1 MFDCAG
7 IQPAVDDKILEG
19 MERMEAQ
26 EMNLGDLKAILLRR
40 RWALIL
46 PAGIIFLLAV
56 VIAFVLPSVYRSSA
70 TILIEEQEIPPDLV
84 QTTVSSYAQQ
94 RLQGIN
100 QRIMSTSKLLEIIKS
115 LKLYPELQG
124 KENPDEIAA
133 IMRDDIALDFIQ
145 AEVVDPKTGR
155 ASTATI
161 AFSLTYYGKD
171 PTQTQKVTSVLSSLF
186 LEENLKVREK
196 TVREAS
202 SFLEDEANNV
212 KNEMAEIDRKIA
224 RYKEEHINELPEL
237 LQVNMQSLQNTE
249 MSSDRLS
256 EQMRG
261 LREREGYLQSQLA
274 SIPQNQEQLHKN
286 RLEELQLQLTNLKTR
301 FSDQYPDVIALKS
314 EIAKLEA
321 EEQGKGNGGV
331 QQDVQADNPAYIN
344 LAAQLASTRSEIAS
358 VSKQIAAN
366 EEKIAYYRKLIEA
379 TPKVEEFYRTL
390 ISERDNLQHK
400 YSELRQKHM
409 QAQVAQGLEKNQQ
422 GERFSLIEP
431 PLLPEKPSKPNRLAI
446 ILIGLVLGLGAGVGT
461 AAMLE
466 FSDQSIRTPEAL
478 SQLTSCPVLVT
489 IPELGGKGKLSA
501 RKRSGKA

>member
-1 MFDCAG
+1 
-7 IQPAVDDKILEG
+7 
-19 MERMEAQ
+19 MEAQ
-26 EMNLGDLKAILLRR
+26 EMNLGDLKAILRRR
-40 RWALIL
+40 RWALL
-46 PAGIIFLLAV
+46 VPAVTVFLIAAV
-56 VIAFVLPSVYRSSA
+56 VAFVLPSIYRSSA
-70 TILIEEQEIPPDLV
+70 TILIEEQEIPADLV

-100 QRIMSTSKLLEIIKS
+100 QRIMSTSRLLEIIKN
-115 LKLYPELQG
+115 LKLYPELHG

-133 IMRDDIALDFIQ
+133 IMRKDIALDFIQ

-171 PTQTQKVTSVLSSLF
+171 PTQTQKVASVLSSLF

-202 SFLEDEANNV
+202 SFLEEESRNV

-224 RYKEEHINELPEL
+224 QYKEEHINELPEL

-249 MSSDRLS
+249 MNSDRLS

-274 SIPQNQEQLHKN
+274 SIPQSQEQMHKN

-321 EEQGKGNGGV
+321 EEKGKGGGA
-331 QQDVQADNPAYIN
+331 QSAEIADNPSYIN

-358 VSKQIAAN
+358 VGKQIAAN

-446 ILIGLVLGLGAGVGT
+446 ILIGVVLGIGAGVGC
-461 AAMLE
+461 AALQE

-478 SQLTSCPVLVT
+478 SRLTSCPVLVT
-489 IPELGGKGKLSA
+489 IPELAGKGSGSS
-501 RKRSGKA
+501 RKSQERG

>member
-1 MFDCAG
+1 
-7 IQPAVDDKILEG
+7 
-19 MERMEAQ
+19 MEAQ
-26 EMNLGDLKAILLRR
+26 EMNLGDLKAILSRR
-40 RWALIL
+40 RWALLL
-46 PAGIIFLLAV
+46 PAIAVFLLAV
-56 VIAFVLPSVYRSSA
+56 VVALVLPSIYRSSA
-70 TILIEEQEIPPDLV
+70 TILIEEQEIPVDLV

-133 IMRDDIALDFIQ
+133 IMRKDIALDFIQ

-171 PTQTQKVTSVLSSLF
+171 PTQTQKVASVLSSLF

-224 RYKEEHINELPEL
+224 QYKEEHINELPEL
-237 LQVNMQSLQNTE
+237 LQVNMQSLQNIE
-249 MSSDRLS
+249 MNSDRLS

-274 SIPQNQEQLHKN
+274 SIPQSQGQMQKN
-286 RLEELQLQLTNLKTR
+286 RLEELQVRLDNLKTR
-301 FSDQYPDVIALKS
+301 FSDQYPDVIEVKS
-314 EIAKLEA
+314 EIAKIEK
-321 EEQGKGNGGV
+321 ENESKGVAGSSGV
-331 QQDVQADNPAYIN
+331 MADNPAYIN

-358 VSKQIAAN
+358 VGKQITAN
-366 EEKIAYYRKLIEA
+366 EDKIAHYRKLIEA
-379 TPKVEEFYRTL
+379 TPRVEEFYRTL

-466 FSDQSIRTPEAL
+466 FSDQSIRTPGAL
-478 SQLTSCPVLVT
+478 SQLTSIPVLVT
-489 IPELGGKGKLSA
+489 IPEIGGKGKGSFS
-501 RKRSGKA
+501 KRRGKG

>member
-1 MFDCAG
+1 
-7 IQPAVDDKILEG
+7 
-19 MERMEAQ
+19 MEAQ
-26 EMNLGDLKAILLRR
+26 EMNLGDLRAILLRR

-46 PAGIIFLLAV
+46 PAGVVFLLAV
-56 VIAFVLPSVYRSSA
+56 VVAFVLPSVYRSSA
-70 TILIEEQEIPPDLV
+70 TILIEEQEIPVDLV

-133 IMRDDIALDFIQ
+133 IMRKDIALDFIQ

-171 PTQTQKVTSVLSSLF
+171 PTQTQKVASVLSSLF

-224 RYKEEHINELPEL
+224 QYKEEHINELPEL
-237 LQVNMQSLQNTE
+237 LQVNMQSLQNIE
-249 MSSDRLS
+249 MNSDRLS

-261 LREREGYLQSQLA
+261 LREREGYLNSQLA
-274 SIPQNQEQLHKN
+274 SIPQNQGQMQKN
-286 RLEELQLQLTNLKTR
+286 RLEELQLQLNNLKTR

-321 EEQGKGNGGV
+321 EEQGKRNGGAV
-331 QQDVQADNPAYIN
+331 QQDGMADNPAYIN

-366 EEKIAYYRKLIEA
+366 EEKISYYRKLIEA

-446 ILIGLVLGLGAGVGT
+446 ILIGVVLGIGAGVGM

-466 FSDQSIRTPEAL
+466 FSDQSIRDPEAL
-478 SQLTSCPVLVT
+478 SRLTSCPVLVT
-489 IPELGGKGKLSA
+489 IPELGGKGKSIS

>member
-1 MFDCAG
+1 
-7 IQPAVDDKILEG
+7 
-19 MERMEAQ
+19 MEAQ
-26 EMNLGDLKAILLRR
+26 EMNLGDLRAILSRR
-40 RWALIL
+40 RRALFL
-46 PAGIIFLLAV
+46 PAIAVFLLAV

-70 TILIEEQEIPPDLV
+70 TILIEEQEIPVDLV

-100 QRIMSTSKLLEIIKS
+100 QRIMSTSRLLEIIKS

-133 IMRDDIALDFIQ
+133 IMRKDIALDFIQ

-171 PTQTQKVTSVLSSLF
+171 PTQTQKVASVLSSLF

-202 SFLEDEANNV
+202 SFLEDEAKNV

-224 RYKEEHINELPEL
+224 QYKEEHINELPEL
-237 LQVNMQSLQNTE
+237 LQVNMQSLQNIE
-249 MSSDRLS
+249 MNSDRLS

-261 LREREGYLQSQLA
+261 LREREGYLNSQLA
-274 SIPQNQEQLHKN
+274 SIPQSQGQMQKN
-286 RLEELQLQLTNLKTR
+286 RLEELQVKLDNLKTR
-301 FSDQYPDVIALKS
+301 FSDQYPDVIEVKS
-314 EIAKLEA
+314 EIAKIEK
-321 EEQGKGNGGV
+321 ENKDKGVAVSGV
-331 QQDVQADNPAYIN
+331 MADNPAYIN

-358 VSKQIAAN
+358 VGKQITAN
-366 EEKIAYYRKLIEA
+366 EEKITHYRTLIEA

-446 ILIGLVLGLGAGVGT
+446 ILIGVVLGIGAGVGT

-478 SQLTSCPVLVT
+478 SRLTSCPVLAT
-489 IPELGGKGKLSA
+489 IPEIGGKGKGSFS
-501 RKRSGKA
+501 KRREKG

>member
-1 MFDCAG
+1 
-7 IQPAVDDKILEG
+7 
-19 MERMEAQ
+19 MEAQ

-40 RWALIL
+40 RWALLL
-46 PAGIIFLLAV
+46 PAVGVFLLAA
-56 VIAFVLPSVYRSSA
+56 VIAFVLPSIYRSSA
-70 TILIEEQEIPPDLV
+70 TILIEEQEIPVDLV

-100 QRIMSTSKLLEIIKS
+100 QRIMSTSRLLEIIKS

-133 IMRDDIALDFIQ
+133 IMRKDIALDFIQ
-145 AEVVDPKTGR
+145 ADVVDPKTGR
-155 ASTATI
+155 ASMATI
-161 AFSLTYYGKD
+161 AFSLTYNGKD
-171 PTQTQKVTSVLSSLF
+171 PSQTQKVASVLSSLF

-202 SFLEDEANNV
+202 SFLEVEANNV
-212 KNEMAEIDRKIA
+212 KNDMAEIDRKIA
-224 RYKEEHINELPEL
+224 QYKEEHINELPEL

-249 MSSDRLS
+249 MNSDRLS

-274 SIPQNQEQLHKN
+274 SIPQSSGQMQKN
-286 RLEELQLQLTNLKTR
+286 RLEELQVKLDNLKTR
-301 FSDQYPDVIALKS
+301 FSDQYPDVIEVKS
-314 EIAKLEA
+314 EIAKIEK
-321 EEQGKGNGGV
+321 ENKGKGSGAQPGV
-331 QQDVQADNPAYIN
+331 MADNPAYIN
-344 LAAQLASTRSEIAS
+344 LAAQLASTRSEISSLA
-358 VSKQIAAN
+358 KQITAN
-366 EEKIAYYRKLIEA
+366 EGKIAHYRKLVEA
-379 TPKVEEFYRTL
+379 TPRVEEFYRTL

-478 SQLTSCPVLVT
+478 SRLTSSLVLVT
-489 IPELGGKGKLSA
+489 IPEIGGKEKSSFL
-501 RKRSGKA
+501 KRESKG

>member
-1 MFDCAG
+1 
-7 IQPAVDDKILEG
+7 
-19 MERMEAQ
+19 
-26 EMNLGDLKAILLRR
+26 
-40 RWALIL
+40 
-46 PAGIIFLLAV
+46 
-56 VIAFVLPSVYRSSA
+56 
-70 TILIEEQEIPPDLV
+70 
-84 QTTVSSYAQQ
+84 
-94 RLQGIN
+94 
-100 QRIMSTSKLLEIIKS
+100 
-115 LKLYPELQG
+115 
-124 KENPDEIAA
+124 
-133 IMRDDIALDFIQ
+133 
-145 AEVVDPKTGR
+145 
-155 ASTATI
+155 
-161 AFSLTYYGKD
+161 
-171 PTQTQKVTSVLSSLF
+171 VLSSLF

-202 SFLEDEANNV
+202 SFLEEESRNV

-224 RYKEEHINELPEL
+224 QYKEEHINELPEL

-249 MSSDRLS
+249 MNSDRLS

-274 SIPQNQEQLHKN
+274 SIPQSQEQMHKN

-321 EEQGKGNGGV
+321 EEKGKGGGA
-331 QQDVQADNPAYIN
+331 QSAEIADNPSYIN

-358 VSKQIAAN
+358 VGKQIAAN

-446 ILIGLVLGLGAGVGT
+446 ILIGVVLGIGAGVGC
-461 AAMLE
+461 AALQE

-478 SQLTSCPVLVT
+478 SRLTSCPVLVT
-489 IPELGGKGKLSA
+489 IPELAGKGSGSS
-501 RKRSGKA
+501 RKSQERG

>member
-1 MFDCAG
+1 
-7 IQPAVDDKILEG
+7 
-19 MERMEAQ
+19 MEAQ
-26 EMNLGDLKAILLRR
+26 EMNLGDLKAILVRR
-40 RWALIL
+40 RWALVLPAVAVFLVAAVVAFIL
-46 PAGIIFLLAV
+46 PSI
-56 VIAFVLPSVYRSSA
+56 YRSSA
-70 TILIEEQEIPPDLV
+70 TILIEEQEIPVDLV

-133 IMRDDIALDFIQ
+133 IMRKDIALDFIQ

-161 AFSLTYYGKD
+161 AFSLTYYGKN
-171 PTQTQKVTSVLSSLF
+171 PTQTQKVASVLSSLF

-224 RYKEEHINELPEL
+224 QYKEEHINELPEL
-237 LQVNMQSLQNTE
+237 LQVNMQSLQNIE
-249 MSSDRLS
+249 MNSDRLS

-274 SIPQNQEQLHKN
+274 SIPQNQGVMQKN
-286 RLEELQLQLTNLKTR
+286 RLDELQLQLTNLKTR

-321 EEQGKGNGGV
+321 EEQGKGNGGAV
-331 QQDVQADNPAYIN
+331 QPDGMADNPAYIN

-358 VSKQIAAN
+358 VGKQITAN
-366 EEKIAYYRKLIEA
+366 EEKITHYRKLIEA
-379 TPKVEEFYRTL
+379 TPKVEEVYRTL

-446 ILIGLVLGLGAGVGT
+446 ILIGLVLGLGAGVGA

-466 FSDQSIRTPEAL
+466 FSDQSIRSPEAL
-478 SQLTSCPVLVT
+478 SRLTSCPVLVT
-489 IPELGGKGKLSA
+489 IPEIGGKGKSVS
-501 RKRSGKA
+501 RKRPGKA

>member
-1 MFDCAG
+1 
-7 IQPAVDDKILEG
+7 
-19 MERMEAQ
+19 MEAQ
-26 EMNLGDLKAILLRR
+26 EMNLGDLKAILVRR
-40 RWALIL
+40 RWALVL
-46 PAGIIFLLAV
+46 PAVAVFLVAAV
-56 VIAFVLPSVYRSSA
+56 VALVLPSIYRSSA
-70 TILIEEQEIPPDLV
+70 TILIEEQEIPVDLV

-133 IMRDDIALDFIQ
+133 IMRKDIALDFIQ

-161 AFSLTYYGKD
+161 AFSLTYYGKN
-171 PTQTQKVTSVLSSLF
+171 PTQTQKVASVLSSLF

-202 SFLEDEANNV
+202 SFLEDEAKNV

-224 RYKEEHINELPEL
+224 QYKEEHINELPEL
-237 LQVNMQSLQNTE
+237 LQVNMQSLQNIE
-249 MSSDRLS
+249 MNSDRLS

-274 SIPQNQEQLHKN
+274 SIPQSQGQMQKN
-286 RLEELQLQLTNLKTR
+286 RLEELQVKLDNLKTR
-301 FSDQYPDVIALKS
+301 FSDQYPDVIEVKS
-314 EIAKLEA
+314 EIAKIKKEN
-321 EEQGKGNGGV
+321 ESKGVAGSSGV
-331 QQDVQADNPAYIN
+331 VADNPSYIN

-358 VSKQIAAN
+358 VGKQITAN
-366 EEKIAYYRKLIEA
+366 EEKVAHYRKLIEA
-379 TPKVEEFYRTL
+379 TPRVEEFYRTL

-466 FSDQSIRTPEAL
+466 FSDQSIRTPGAL
-478 SQLTSCPVLVT
+478 SQLTSLPVLVT
-489 IPELGGKGKLSA
+489 IPEIGGKGKGSFS
-501 RKRSGKA
+501 KRRGKG

>member
-1 MFDCAG
+1 
-7 IQPAVDDKILEG
+7 
-19 MERMEAQ
+19 MEAQ
-26 EMNLGDLKAILLRR
+26 EMNLGDLKAILRRR
-40 RWALIL
+40 RWALL
-46 PAGIIFLLAV
+46 VPAVTVFLIAAV
-56 VIAFVLPSVYRSSA
+56 VAFVLPSIYRSSA
-70 TILIEEQEIPPDLV
+70 TILIEEQEIPADLV

-100 QRIMSTSKLLEIIKS
+100 QRIMSTSRLLEIIKN
-115 LKLYPELQG
+115 LKLYPELHG

-133 IMRDDIALDFIQ
+133 IMRKDIALDFIQ

-161 AFSLTYYGKD
+161 AFSLTYNGKD
-171 PTQTQKVTSVLSSLF
+171 PAQTQKVASVLSSLF

-202 SFLEDEANNV
+202 SFLEEESRNV

-224 RYKEEHINELPEL
+224 QYKEEHINELPEL

-249 MSSDRLS
+249 MNSDRLS

-274 SIPQNQEQLHKN
+274 SIPQSQEQMHKN

-321 EEQGKGNGGV
+321 EEKGKGGGA
-331 QQDVQADNPAYIN
+331 QSAEIADNPSYIN

-358 VSKQIAAN
+358 VGKQIAAN

-446 ILIGLVLGLGAGVGT
+446 ILIGVVLGIGAGVGC
-461 AAMLE
+461 AALQE

-478 SQLTSCPVLVT
+478 SRLTSCPVLVT
-489 IPELGGKGKLSA
+489 IPELAGKGSGSS
-501 RKRSGKA
+501 RKSQERG

>member
-1 MFDCAG
+1 
-7 IQPAVDDKILEG
+7 
-19 MERMEAQ
+19 MEAQ

-40 RWALIL
+40 RWALLL
-46 PAGIIFLLAV
+46 PAVGVFLLAV
-56 VIAFVLPSVYRSSA
+56 VIAFVLPAIYRSSA
-70 TILIEEQEIPPDLV
+70 TILIEEQEIPVDLV

-100 QRIMSTSKLLEIIKS
+100 QRIMSTSRLLEIIKS

-133 IMRDDIALDFIQ
+133 IMRKDIALDFIQ
-145 AEVVDPKTGR
+145 ADVVDPKTGR
-155 ASTATI
+155 ASMATI
-161 AFSLTYYGKD
+161 AFSLSYNGKD
-171 PTQTQKVTSVLSSLF
+171 PTQTQKVASVLSSLF

-202 SFLEDEANNV
+202 SFLEVEANNV
-212 KNEMAEIDRKIA
+212 KNDMAEIDRKIA
-224 RYKEEHINELPEL
+224 QYKEEHINELPEL

-249 MSSDRLS
+249 MNSDRLS

-261 LREREGYLQSQLA
+261 LREREGYLQSQLV
-274 SIPQNQEQLHKN
+274 SIPQSSGQMQKN
-286 RLEELQLQLTNLKTR
+286 RLEELQVKLDNLKTR
-301 FSDQYPDVIALKS
+301 FSDQYPDVIEVKS
-314 EIAKLEA
+314 EIAKIEK
-321 EEQGKGNGGV
+321 ENKGKGSGAQPGV
-331 QQDVQADNPAYIN
+331 MADNPAYIN
-344 LAAQLASTRSEIAS
+344 LAAQLASTRSEISSLA
-358 VSKQIAAN
+358 KQITAN
-366 EEKIAYYRKLIEA
+366 EGKIAHYRKLVEA
-379 TPKVEEFYRTL
+379 TPRVEEFYRTL

-478 SQLTSCPVLVT
+478 SRLTSSLVLVT
-489 IPELGGKGKLSA
+489 IPEIGGKEKSSFL
-501 RKRSGKA
+501 KRESKG